1 MLQRVA
7 RYVHKNHVVLVV
19 ARRRDPDSHWTAAY
33 SVGGDGARYLPVL
46 REASGPCKSHDEA
59 VEQAKA
65 RARDYI
71 DSQR

>member
-19 ARRRDPDSHWTAAY
+19 ARRGGADSHWTAAY
-33 SVGGDGARYLPVL
+33 SVAGDGMRYLPVL
-46 REASGPCKSHDEA
+46 REASGPFESDDEA

-65 RARDYI
+65 RACDYI
-71 DSQR
+71 DSRR